1 MNQFDEIISK
11 ITIFAHNM
19 VLELLLF
26 ILSPGKTLH

>member
-11 ITIFAHNM
+11 ITIFAQIM

-26 ILSPGKTLH
+26 ILTPGKALH